1 MIKRNIN
8 MKKLILTITLL
19 IAPFFSMAA
28 TCSKTGCI
36 DKIQMLYV
44 NADGNIYIGMPGDE
58 KLANCTP
65 VSGVYFTLPPTAE
78 NKKEVYSA
86 LLAAQMADKVV
97 HVRVKEGTSKCEIAY
112 ITLDTRR

>member
-1 MIKRNIN
+1 

-19 IAPFFSMAA
+19 IAPFYSFAE
-28 TCSKTGCI
+28 TCSATGCI

-44 NADGNIYIGMPGDE
+44 NADGDIYIGMPGDE
-58 KLANCTP
+58 KLANCTA
-65 VSGVYFTLPPTAE
+65 VSGVYFTLPPNAE

-97 HVRVKEGTSKCEIAY
+97 HVRVKEGTNKCEIAY
-112 ITLDTRR
+112 ITLDIRR

>member
-1 MIKRNIN
+1 
-8 MKKLILTITLL
+8 MKKLILTIILL
-19 IAPFFSMAA
+19 TAPFFSMAA

-36 DKIQMLYV
+36 DKVQMLYV
-44 NADGNIYIGMPGDE
+44 NAGGDIYIGMPGDE

-65 VSGVYFTLPPTAE
+65 VSGVYFTLSPTAQ

-97 HVRVKEGTSKCEIAY
+97 QVRVKEGSSKCEIAY
-112 ITLDTRR
+112 VTLDIRR

>member
-1 MIKRNIN
+1 MNKF
-8 MKKLILTITLL
+8 ILTITLL
-19 IAPFFSMAA
+19 IAPFYSFAA
-28 TCSKTGCI
+28 TCSATGCI

-44 NADGNIYIGMPGDE
+44 SADGDIYIGMSGDE

-65 VSGVYFTLPPTAE
+65 VSGVYFTLPPTAQ

-97 HVRVKEGTSKCEIAY
+97 HVRVKEGTSKCEVLYVA
-112 ITLDTRR
+112 LDSRR